1 MNDKRR
7 RLTTMTVSALLA
19 AAALAMSFFERLL
32 TAGLPLPP
40 GVKPGFSNIAVLFA
54 CAAVGLPCALF
65 IVLIKAGFAFLT
77 AGATA
82 GFLSL
87 CGGLLSALV
96 MFALLKTGRKKL
108 TCAGVSVCSAVAHNI
123 GQLSAASLLAGSALY
138 LSWLP
143 VLLVS
148 GVAFG
153 AVTGVIL
160 NAVMPALMNTKLFR

>member
-7 RLTTMTVSALLA
+7 KLTTLTVSALLA

-32 TAGLPLPP
+32 TAGLPLLP

-65 IVLIKAGFAFLT
+65 IIMIKAGVAFLT
-77 AGATA
+77 AGGVA
-82 GFLSL
+82 
-87 CGGLLSALV
+87 
-96 MFALLKTGRKKL
+96 ALLLKVKRGKL
-108 TCAGVSVCSAVAHNI
+108 TYAGISVCSAVAHNI
-123 GQLSAASLLAGSALY
+123 GQLCAASLLAGSALY

-148 GVAFG
+148 GVVFG
-153 AVTGVIL
+153 AVMGVIL
-160 NAVMPALMNTKLFR
+160 NVIMPALMNTKLFR

>member
-7 RLTTMTVSALLA
+7 KLMRLTVSALLA

-65 IVLIKAGFAFLT
+65 IVIIKAGFAFLT

-87 CGGLLSALV
+87 CGGLLSVLV
-96 MFALLKTGRKKL
+96 MFALLKLKREKL
-108 TCAGVSVCSAVAHNI
+108 TYAGISVCSAVAHNL
-123 GQLSAASLLAGSALY
+123 GQLGAASLLAGSALY

-148 GVAFG
+148 GVVFG
-153 AVTGVIL
+153 TVTGVIL
-160 NAVMPALMNTKLFR
+160 NVVMPALMNTKLFR

>member
-7 RLTTMTVSALLA
+7 RLRTLTVSALLA

-40 GVKPGFSNIAVLFA
+40 GVKPGFANIAVLFA

-65 IVLIKAGFAFLT
+65 IVILKAGFVFLT
-77 AGATA
+77 AGGVAA
-82 GFLSL
+82 LLSL
-87 CGGLLSALV
+87 CGGLLSALT
-96 MFALLKTGRKKL
+96 MFALLKLRRKRM
-108 TCAGVSVCSAVAHNI
+108 TYAGVSVCGAVMHNL
-123 GQLSAASLLAGSALY
+123 GQLAAASLLVGSALY

-148 GVAFG
+148 GAVFG
-153 AVTGVIL
+153 LVTGVIL
-160 NAVMPALMNTKLFR
+160 NAVMPALAGTKLVR

>member
-7 RLTTMTVSALLA
+7 RLRLLTVTALLA

-40 GVKPGFSNIAVLFA
+40 GVKPGFANIAVLFA

-65 IVLIKAGFAFLT
+65 IVILKAGFAFLT
-77 AGATA
+77 AGGVAA
-82 GFLSL
+82 LLSL
-87 CGGLLSALV
+87 CGGLLSALT
-96 MFALLKTGRKKL
+96 MFALLKLKRNRMTY
-108 TCAGVSVCSAVAHNI
+108 AGVSVCGAVMHNI
-123 GQLSAASLLAGSALY
+123 GQLAAASLLVGSALY

-148 GVAFG
+148 GAVFG

-160 NAVMPALMNTKLFR
+160 NAVMPALVNTKLVQ

>member
-1 MNDKRR
+1 MNDQRR
-7 RLTTMTVSALLA
+7 RLRTLTVSALLA

-65 IVLIKAGFAFLT
+65 IVLVKAGFAFLT
-77 AGATA
+77 AGGVAA
-82 GFLSL
+82 LLSL
-87 CGGLLSALV
+87 CGGLLSTLT
-96 MFALLKTGRKKL
+96 MFALTKIRRGGLSY
-108 TCAGVSVCSAVAHNI
+108 AGISVCCAVAHNI
-123 GQLSAASLLAGSALY
+123 GQLGAASLLAGSALY

-148 GVAFG
+148 GVIFG

-160 NAVMPALMNTKLFR
+160 NAVMPALVDTKLVQ